1 MRGVPG
7 AVFVLDTRIEHI
19 AVQEANRLEIPV
31 IAILDSNCN
40 PDHIT
45 YPIPGNDDAIR
56 SIKLITSRIAD
67 ACIEGA
73 HLRTQREEADFK
85 PVPPGGDKAAA
96 VITPGI
102 AGNNRTLTVYPEG
115 SLRMAGSSHL
125 VKELREK
132 TGAGILDCQK
142 ALTENSNDIE
152 KSIDYLRQKGL
163 AAALKKSGRE
173 TNQGLV
179 HAYIHMGGKIGVLIE
194 VNCETDFV
202 ARNEEFKA
210 FVNDLA
216 LQVAAGKPSYVKR
229 EEIPASLIEKERSIY
244 EGQAKEMGKP
254 PAAWPKIVEG
264 KLEKFFQ
271 ESCLIE
277 QSFVKDPAV
286 LIKDLLALKIAKIGE
301 NMNIR
306 RFTRYQLGE
315 A

>member
-1 MRGVPG
+1 
-7 AVFVLDTRIEHI
+7 
-19 AVQEANRLEIPV
+19 
-31 IAILDSNCN
+31 
-40 PDHIT
+40 
-45 YPIPGNDDAIR
+45 
-56 SIKLITSRIAD
+56 
-67 ACIEGA
+67 
-73 HLRTQREEADFK
+73 
-85 PVPPGGDKAAA
+85 
-96 VITPGI
+96 
-102 AGNNRTLTVYPEG
+102 
-115 SLRMAGSSHL
+115 MAGSSQL

-142 ALTENSNDIE
+142 ALQENGDDIE
-152 KSIDYLRQKGL
+152 KSVDYLRQKGL
-163 AAALKKSGRE
+163 AAAQKKAGRE
-173 TNQGLV
+173 TNQGLI

-216 LQVAAGKPSYVKR
+216 LQVAAAKPQYVRR
-229 EEIPASLIEKERSIY
+229 EDVPAGTVEKERSIY

-277 QSFVKDPAV
+277 QAFIKDPAV
-286 LIKDLLALKIAKIGE
+286 TVKDLLSQKISKIGE

-315 A
+315 S

>member
-1 MRGVPG
+1 M
-7 AVFVLDTRIEHI
+7 A
-19 AVQEANRLEIPV
+19 A
-31 IAILDSNCN
+31 
-40 PDHIT
+40 
-45 YPIPGNDDAIR
+45 
-56 SIKLITSRIAD
+56 TS
-67 ACIEGA
+67 
-73 HLRTQREEADFK
+73 Q
-85 PVPPGGDKAAA
+85 
-96 VITPGI
+96 
-102 AGNNRTLTVYPEG
+102 
-115 SLRMAGSSHL
+115 L

-142 ALTENSNDIE
+142 ALTENGNDIE

-163 AAALKKSGRE
+163 AAAAKKAGRE

-216 LQVAAGKPSYVKR
+216 LQVAAAKPAFVKR
-229 EEIPASLIEKERSIY
+229 EDIPADVVEKEKAIY
-244 EGQAKEMGKP
+244 EGQAREMGKP

-271 ESCLIE
+271 ESCLME
-277 QSFVKDPAV
+277 QSFIKDPAV
-286 LIKDLLALKIAKIGE
+286 TVKDLLSQKIAKIGE

-306 RFTRYQLGE
+306 RFTRFQLGE

>member
-1 MRGVPG
+1 
-7 AVFVLDTRIEHI
+7 
-19 AVQEANRLEIPV
+19 
-31 IAILDSNCN
+31 
-40 PDHIT
+40 
-45 YPIPGNDDAIR
+45 
-56 SIKLITSRIAD
+56 
-67 ACIEGA
+67 
-73 HLRTQREEADFK
+73 
-85 PVPPGGDKAAA
+85 
-96 VITPGI
+96 
-102 AGNNRTLTVYPEG
+102 
-115 SLRMAGSSHL
+115 MAGSSHL

-142 ALTENSNDIE
+142 ALQENGDDVE
-152 KSIDYLRQKGL
+152 KAIDYLRQKGL
-163 AAALKKSGRE
+163 AAAQKKAGRE

-216 LQVAAGKPSYVKR
+216 LQVAAAKPQYVKR
-229 EEIPASLIEKERSIY
+229 DDIPKDVVDKERSIY

-254 PAAWPKIVEG
+254 PAAWPKIVDG

-271 ESCLIE
+271 ESCLME
-277 QSFVKDPAV
+277 QAFIKDPAV
-286 LIKDLLALKIAKIGE
+286 LIKDLLSQKIAKIGE

-306 RFTRYQLGE
+306 RFTRFQLGE

>member
-1 MRGVPG
+1 
-7 AVFVLDTRIEHI
+7 
-19 AVQEANRLEIPV
+19 
-31 IAILDSNCN
+31 
-40 PDHIT
+40 
-45 YPIPGNDDAIR
+45 
-56 SIKLITSRIAD
+56 
-67 ACIEGA
+67 
-73 HLRTQREEADFK
+73 
-85 PVPPGGDKAAA
+85 
-96 VITPGI
+96 
-102 AGNNRTLTVYPEG
+102 
-115 SLRMAGSSHL
+115 MAGASQL

-142 ALTENSNDIE
+142 ALQECGDDIE
-152 KSIDYLRQKGL
+152 KAVDYLRQKGL
-163 AAALKKSGRE
+163 AAAQKKSGRE
-173 TNQGLV
+173 TNQGLI

-216 LQVAAGKPSYVKR
+216 LQVAAAKPSFVKR
-229 EEIPASLIEKERSIY
+229 EDIPKEVVDKERSIY

-264 KLEKFFQ
+264 KLEKFYQ
-271 ESCLIE
+271 ENCLLE
-277 QSFVKDPAV
+277 QAFIKDPAV
-286 LIKDLLALKIAKIGE
+286 MVKDLLAQKIAKIGE